1 MGKAIY
7 QMTPDEALDKSVE
20 YELKVTL
27 KKARKA
33 SQKADKE
40 LQNVYEILENMCIDL
55 ETATNAENANNLEEA
70 VNCYVQYGEYSV
82 NGLVEEIMKQ
92 YKK

>member
-20 YELKVTL
+20 YELKATL

-40 LQNVYEILENMCIDL
+40 LQNVYEILENMCIASFTL
-55 ETATNAENANNLEEA
+55 LNLH
-70 VNCYVQYGEYSV
+70 VSKLCIS
-82 NGLVEEIMKQ
+82 
-92 YKK
+92 

>member
-7 QMTPDEALDKSVE
+7 QMTPDDALDKSVE
-20 YELKVTL
+20 YEL
-27 KKARKA
+27 KARKA